1 MNPKVPIKREV
12 EPRGGLGFFEGPF
25 NFPLFR
31 RLGRE
36 IDVLFDRFGLER
48 NVFEP
53 PATMWTPDVE
63 MFQKGAEVVIR
74 VDVPGMKRE
83 EVTVEVAD
91 GYLTLR
97 GERKEEKEEKKEGY
111 YRAERTYG
119 TFYRVLPLPEG
130 AKVDEAKAVI
140 RDGVLEIT
148 MPTTKVEETKRKLT
162 IEEPT
167 PVKTTKAA

>member
-1 MNPKVPIKREV
+1 V
-12 EPRGGLGFFEGPF
+12 
-25 NFPLFR
+25 
-31 RLGRE
+31 
-36 IDVLFDRFGLER
+36 
-48 NVFEP
+48 
-53 PATMWTPDVE
+53 
-63 MFQKGAEVVIR
+63 
-74 VDVPGMKRE
+74 
-83 EVTVEVAD
+83 
-91 GYLTLR
+91 TLR
-97 GERKEEKEEKKEGY
+97 GERKQETEEKKEGY

>member
-1 MNPKVPIKREV
+1 MNPTIPVKREV
-12 EPRGGLGFFEGPF
+12 EPRGLRFFEGPF
-25 NFPLFR
+25 DLPLFR

-36 IDVLFDRFGLER
+36 LDVLFDRFGLER
-48 NVFEP
+48 SALDP

-74 VDVPGMKRE
+74 VDVPGMKKE
-83 EVTVEVAD
+83 DVTVEVTD
-91 GYLTLR
+91 GSLTLR
-97 GERKEEKEEKKEGY
+97 GARKEEKEEKKEGY

-119 TFYRVLPLPEG
+119 SFYRVLPLPEG
-130 AKVDEAKAVI
+130 VKVDEAKAVI

-148 MPTTKVEETKRKLT
+148 MPATKVEEKKRTLA

-167 PVKTTKAA
+167 PATKTIKAA